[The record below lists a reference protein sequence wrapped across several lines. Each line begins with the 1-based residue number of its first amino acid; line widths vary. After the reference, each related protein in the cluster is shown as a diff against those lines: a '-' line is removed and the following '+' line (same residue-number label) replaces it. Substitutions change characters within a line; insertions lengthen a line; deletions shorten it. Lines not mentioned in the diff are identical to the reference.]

1 MRSLQVRIF
10 GKWGSSEIRPWEI
23 KAEKLHRGSLSKKEL
38 SKNLSMEDDSSIDGY
53 SNRFSDRYSTSSS
66 FSDTWM
72 ALGEKE
78 HNSQIISSH
87 AEHILYDEQN
97 LPGLVKQATKAVADF
112 EKRARRLL
120 RFQHAS
126 HFQKLLFRVKHKFAR
141 SRMAA
146 MKEGKNLISYASI
159 NANEI
164 LNVLQKCEKTK
175 LSIEE
180 NKYKKQLQA
189 MRVRFLRSRW
199 LIEVIAFYINS
210 IDSKSVPAT
219 PHLAGILS
227 CSFESEEGKYSVSFS
242 LTDSLKIE
250 IDLTCPIC
258 LETVFEPV
266 SLGCGHVFC
275 FSCACDAASILPLEG
290 LESACKKSKCPS
302 CRKKG
307 VYVGALHLKG
317 LNILIKNRCKDQ
329 WEERRKRE
337 RTHRLQQAKEYWNGQ
352 LAMIMST

>member
-23 KAEKLHRGSLSKKEL
+23 KAEKLHRGSLTLPAL
-38 SKNLSMEDDSSIDGY
+38 SQTHGWRWAK
-53 SNRFSDRYSTSSS
+53 RST
-66 FSDTWM
+66 
-72 ALGEKE
+72 
-78 HNSQIISSH
+78 IRR
-87 AEHILYDEQN
+87 LY
-97 LPGLVKQATKAVADF
+97 PATRATKAVADF